1 MAMNGCSVS
10 YLFKRLILHRPD
22 KDEDEQP
29 ESQLKKLEGDL
40 KTGRISG
47 EENLGKAETN
57 PDIEDLQR
65 GATPPWR
72 SNVMFNKSPSSCLL
86 C

>member
-1 MAMNGCSVS
+1 MAMDGCSVS

-47 EENLGKAETN
+47 DEYFEERRKLTQTINVYKEELHRLGVVT
-57 PDIEDLQR
+57 
-65 GATPPWR
+65 
-72 SNVMFNKSPSSCLL
+72 
-86 C
+86 